1 MTTPE
6 IPTAEAFIED
16 LQRRGADVPMRDLF
30 ALAKSYQAA
39 EPAEIRALLQD
50 PVENV
55 RLGGICIMDFQARDR
70 KTTLERRRELYDL
83 YMDNHDRIDHWGMVD
98 RAAPYV
104 VGGYL
109 WDKSR
114 QPLYDL
120 AASPRPM
127 ERRTA
132 IVATYFFI
140 RQHDLD
146 DTFRIGQILAHDPDE
161 LVQKA
166 VGGWVREAG
175 KQDVDRLRAYLDRN
189 AATMPRTALRYAIEH
204 LDADERRRYMDM
216 KG

>member
-1 MTTPE
+1 ME
-6 IPTAEAFIED
+6 PTAEGFVED
-16 LQRRGADVPMRDLF
+16 LHRLGADPPMRDLF
-30 ALAKSYQAA
+30 ALAKTYQAA
-39 EPAEIRALLQD
+39 EPAEIRTLLRHAAD
-50 PVENV
+50 AV

-70 KTTLERRRELYDL
+70 KTSAERRHELYRL
-83 YMDNHDRIDHWGMVD
+83 YIDNHDRIDNWGMVD

-120 AASPRPM
+120 AVSPRPM

-132 IVATYFFI
+132 IVATYYFI
-140 RQHDLD
+140 RQHDLV
-146 DTFRIGQILAHDPDE
+146 DTFRIGEILSHDPDE

-204 LDADERRRYMDM
+204 LDAEERRRYMTM
-216 KG
+216 KA